1 MPVSHKHSND
11 WTQYPTTISD
21 ASSSLFSPHPSERSR
36 LMLGNVYSSEVSLW
50 HRGPL
55 PVNYQ
60 RVTPTRGQFPIVFS
74 FSRGTDWP
82 NRNENLPSN
91 KHQTEF
97 SRFENVSVGNKT
109 QAASPSLG
117 VRPLAPPVRYPA
129 VTTPDFH
136 TNTRQFSSS
145 TTSGSVAPVTST
157 KDEFSSHGQEG
168 VGDFNMYRPFHG
180 DTQANGGL
188 TSTEMVYSERREE
201 SLRSHGPFN
210 YQRGDSLASVSLRY
224 PSLVPLEQ
232 QVAEIDR
239 VPKEREERTKK
250 QREAPQRH
258 RDTRSRKQRESPQR
272 HKDTRSRKQREVAQR
287 NRNARSR
294 KQREVAQRH
303 TDTRSREQREVAQ
316 RHKDARSR
324 KQREVAQRHKDARS
338 RKQREVAQRHKDAR
352 SRKQREVAQRHR
364 DTREKKQRE
373 ETLPRFENVSVGNK
387 TQAASERS
395 RLMLENVY
403 SRAKSLRHRGPLPV
417 NYQPVTPTR
426 WQFPS
431 RGTDWPDRNE
441 NLPRNKHQTGWSRFE
456 NVSVGSETQPSPGVR
471 SLAPPVRNSAVT
483 IPSFGTSTIDLFCSH
498 GQQRVGDFNRYWTT
512 DGVVPALSGL
522 PSSLQETPF
531 WQCEHYQRH
540 CTVKFSC
547 CAMFYPCQHCHNLS
561 GTCPA
566 NDKKARHATHV
577 KCGNCGREEEVSIF
591 CILGILS

>member
-1 MPVSHKHSND
+1 M
-11 WTQYPTTISD
+11 
-21 ASSSLFSPHPSERSR
+21 
-36 LMLGNVYSSEVSLW
+36 
-50 HRGPL
+50 
-55 PVNYQ
+55 NYQ

-91 KHQTEF
+91 KHQTDF

-129 VTTPDFH
+129 VTIPDFH

-168 VGDFNMYRPFHG
+168 VGDFNMYRPSHG

-210 YQRGDSLASVSLRY
+210 YQRGDSLDSVSLRY

-287 NRNARSR
+287 HRNARSR

-338 RKQREVAQRHKDAR
+338 RKQREVAQRH
-352 SRKQREVAQRHR
+352 R
-364 DTREKKQRE
+364 DTREKKKRE

-395 RLMLENVY
+395 RLMQENVY
-403 SRAKSLRHRGPLPV
+403 SMAKSLRHRGPLPV

-426 WQFPS
+426 GQFPS

-441 NLPRNKHQTGWSRFE
+441 NLPSNKHQTGCSRFE
-456 NVSVGSETQPSPGVR
+456 NVSACR
-471 SLAPPVRNSAVT
+471 
-483 IPSFGTSTIDLFCSH
+483 
-498 GQQRVGDFNRYWTT
+498 
-512 DGVVPALSGL
+512 
-522 PSSLQETPF
+522 
-531 WQCEHYQRH
+531 
-540 CTVKFSC
+540 K
-547 CAMFYPCQHCHNLS
+547 
-561 GTCPA
+561 
-566 NDKKARHATHV
+566 
-577 KCGNCGREEEVSIF
+577 
-591 CILGILS
+591 

>member
-1 MPVSHKHSND
+1 M
-11 WTQYPTTISD
+11 
-21 ASSSLFSPHPSERSR
+21 
-36 LMLGNVYSSEVSLW
+36 
-50 HRGPL
+50 
-55 PVNYQ
+55 
-60 RVTPTRGQFPIVFS
+60 VFS
-74 FSRGTDWP
+74 FSRSTDWP

-117 VRPLAPPVRYPA
+117 VRPLAPPVSYPA

-145 TTSGSVAPVTST
+145 TTSGSVAPVTSN

-168 VGDFNMYRPFHG
+168 VGDFNMYRPSHG
-180 DTQANGGL
+180 DTQANGDL

-287 NRNARSR
+287 HRNARSR

-303 TDTRSREQREVAQ
+303 TDTRSREEREVAQ

-338 RKQREVAQRHKDAR
+338 RKQREVAQRYKDAR

-364 DTREKKQRE
+364 DMREKKQRE
-373 ETLPRFENVSVGNK
+373 ETLPRFENVSVGI
-387 TQAASERS
+387 
-395 RLMLENVY
+395 RL
-403 SRAKSLRHRGPLPV
+403 R
-417 NYQPVTPTR
+417 Q
-426 WQFPS
+426 
-431 RGTDWPDRNE
+431 
-441 NLPRNKHQTGWSRFE
+441 HQKEAG
-456 NVSVGSETQPSPGVR
+456 
-471 SLAPPVRNSAVT
+471 
-483 IPSFGTSTIDLFCSH
+483 
-498 GQQRVGDFNRYWTT
+498 
-512 DGVVPALSGL
+512 
-522 PSSLQETPF
+522 
-531 WQCEHYQRH
+531 
-540 CTVKFSC
+540 
-547 CAMFYPCQHCHNLS
+547 
-561 GTCPA
+561 
-566 NDKKARHATHV
+566 
-577 KCGNCGREEEVSIF
+577 
-591 CILGILS
+591 

>member
-1 MPVSHKHSND
+1 MTPLHIVATIDRMDRTRSAYTKFTGSVLLQSYRMSVSNRNSND
-11 WTQYPTTISD
+11 WTQRLIASNSS
-21 ASSSLFSPHPSERSR
+21 SSSLSSLPRSPVPERSG
-36 LMLGNVYSSEVSLW
+36 LMLGNVYSSEVSLR
-50 HRGPL
+50 HSGPL

-82 NRNENLPSN
+82 NQNENLPSN
-91 KHQTEF
+91 KHQTDF

-168 VGDFNMYRPFHG
+168 VGDFHMYRPSHG

-201 SLRSHGPFN
+201 SLRSHGLFN
-210 YQRGDSLASVSLRY
+210 YQRGDSFASVSLRY

-239 VPKEREERTKK
+239 VPKEREDRTKK

-287 NRNARSR
+287 HRDARSR

-338 RKQREVAQRHKDAR
+338 RKLREVAQR
-352 SRKQREVAQRHR
+352 
-364 DTREKKQRE
+364 
-373 ETLPRFENVSVGNK
+373 
-387 TQAASERS
+387 
-395 RLMLENVY
+395 
-403 SRAKSLRHRGPLPV
+403 
-417 NYQPVTPTR
+417 
-426 WQFPS
+426 
-431 RGTDWPDRNE
+431 
-441 NLPRNKHQTGWSRFE
+441 
-456 NVSVGSETQPSPGVR
+456 
-471 SLAPPVRNSAVT
+471 
-483 IPSFGTSTIDLFCSH
+483 
-498 GQQRVGDFNRYWTT
+498 
-512 DGVVPALSGL
+512 LSGL
-522 PSSLQETPF
+522 PLSLQETPF

-561 GTCPA
+561 GICPA
-566 NDKKARHATHV
+566 NHKKARHATHV
-577 KCGNCGREEEVSIF
+577 KCRNCGREEEINEESQTCKRCGVKLSEYF
-591 CILGILS
+591 CPKCKHFMGIDKNPFHCEKCKICRLNKDTSFHCDVCNVCMGKQMEGKHKCRLNSGQLDNCCICFEEVFTGGQIMPCSHKVHKECGSRMMFYAEIQNRVLTCPMCRHPVEGHETEDPSQDG